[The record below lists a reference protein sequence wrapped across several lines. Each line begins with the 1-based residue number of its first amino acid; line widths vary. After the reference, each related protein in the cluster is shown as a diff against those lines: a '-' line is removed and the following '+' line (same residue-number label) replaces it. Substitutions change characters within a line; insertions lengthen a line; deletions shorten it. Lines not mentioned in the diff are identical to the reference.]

1 MSGVASEIVR
11 NEQVVRSL
19 ILLLGENRE
28 FMAEFG
34 N

>member
-19 ILLLGENRE
+19 ILLLRENRE